1 MGSPATFDT
10 MSPRPSKS
18 SRSKRSKTDSVP
30 RPRNRRVQADDAI
43 AEEKVLSKSKGAKSR
58 AKTSGKRSASDR
70 KEQRKL
76 EREARIAERQA
87 NRQER
92 KARWEERMAW
102 SKDPRVK
109 QVTGILALGGGAFM
123 LLAGLSAIL
132 TGGDDIRFIL
142 SEAQPG
148 AGSYRNLLGALGAKW
163 AFAFMRGGFGIA
175 APFYGAWLV
184 MAGWAQLAPDRAW
197 DLGRGFRNV
206 LAASILLPW
215 SAGLLTLSFD
225 VETGLV
231 TGWGGDHL
239 VGAVGLWL
247 TQWSRFTL
255 GVLGSILT
263 IVSGYAIWA
272 IFHPG
277 ISGQI
282 KDFFARD
289 FTEEVDVECEEDEA
303 LGEEALPSSNRRKSA
318 REMADEEESDVNAL
332 EPKEGKRETEDPAH
346 RHAAADAPFDL
357 DGAVPVGT
365 SSVGTKAE
373 LEEVQ
378 PVQEAETEK
387 PVATPA
393 QAEESSPEPDEST
406 PLEVEVAQEEN
417 ALTEDEIDTR
427 VQAFGE
433 YDPTL
438 ELSRYELPNIDLL
451 ATHGSGKT
459 EVSHEELEENKKRIE
474 DTLSNYGIEIASI
487 KASIGPTVT
496 LYELVPAPGVRISKI
511 KNLEDDIALSLAAL
525 GIRIIAP
532 IPGRGTI
539 GIEVPNSNPDVV
551 SMRSLIASD
560 KFQNSD
566 AALPIAIGK
575 TISNETYVF
584 DLAKMPHMLMAGA
597 TGQGK
602 SVGLNAM
609 LVSLLY
615 KKHPSQ
621 LKFVLVDPKKVEL
634 TLFNHIE
641 RHYLA
646 KLPDSEEAIITD
658 NTQVVRTIKSL
669 CLEMDQRYELL
680 KNAQCR
686 NLKEYNA
693 KFVRR
698 KLNPEEGHRYLPY
711 IVLVIDEF
719 ADLIMTAGKEVEMP
733 IARLAQLARAIGI
746 HLIIAT
752 QRPSVN
758 IITGTIKAN
767 FPGRVA
773 FRVTS
778 KVDSRTILDA
788 GGADQLIGRGD
799 MLLSTGNDLIR
810 LQCGFVDTP
819 EVEAITDF
827 IGSQRGYPDALILP
841 EVPDE
846 HSEQMGDIAAEE
858 RDSMFHE
865 AARILVLHQQGSTS
879 LLQRKLKLG
888 YNRAGRLV
896 DQLEA
901 AGVIGPF
908 EGSKARKV
916 LVPDEASLE
925 QLLRGSSSD
934 DMPST

>member
-1 MGSPATFDT
+1 
-10 MSPRPSKS
+10 MSRRASNSRKSRNSKA
-18 SRSKRSKTDSVP
+18 KTA
-30 RPRNRRVQADDAI
+30 PRNRRLDEVEVVSAEKVASKSGRKRKAASGKKTGSRREQR
-43 AEEKVLSKSKGAKSR
+43 AEER
-58 AKTSGKRSASDR
+58 RIR
-70 KEQRKL
+70 KE
-76 EREARIAERQA
+76 ERQA
-87 NRQER
+87 RR
-92 KARWEERMAW
+92 EERREIWNERLAW
-102 SKDPRVK
+102 MRDPRIV
-109 QVTGILALGGGAFM
+109 QSLGILTVALGGFM
-123 LLAGLSAIL
+123 LLAGCSAVL
-132 TGGDDIRFIL
+132 TGGADIRLIQ
-142 SEAQPG
+142 SGAEPG
-148 AGSYRNLLGALGAKW
+148 EGSFQNLLGALGARW

-175 APFYGAWLV
+175 APLFGAWLV
-184 MAGWAQLAPDRAW
+184 AAGIRLLAPERVPH
-197 DLGRGFRNV
+197 LGRALRSTLV
-206 LAASILLPW
+206 AAVLLPW
-215 SAGLLTLSFD
+215 TVGFATLSFD
-225 VETGLV
+225 VGSGLV
-231 TGWGGDHL
+231 TGWGDDYL

-247 TQWSRFTL
+247 TQWSRFAL
-255 GVLGSILT
+255 GVAGSLLLL
-263 IVSGYAIWA
+263 VSLYALWA
-272 IFHPG
+272 IAHPKV
-277 ISGQI
+277 SSQLLS
-282 KDFFARD
+282 FFAR
-289 FTEEVDVECEEDEA
+289 EEVDEGLEDD
-303 LGEEALPSSNRRKSA
+303 G
-318 REMADEEESDVNAL
+318 DEDEESDIEEEGMSTEEAIAEEDWDPYMAPERMPVSEVTQSSDDGGPPVEEAAFPAGSDVEEVTQ
-332 EPKEGKRETEDPAH
+332 EPSSELSEPAAQTEDEP
-346 RHAAADAPFDL
+346 
-357 DGAVPVGT
+357 
-365 SSVGTKAE
+365 SST
-373 LEEVQ
+373 
-378 PVQEAETEK
+378 T
-387 PVATPA
+387 
-393 QAEESSPEPDEST
+393 
-406 PLEVEVAQEEN
+406 LEVEVAAEE
-417 ALTEDEIDTR
+417 ASLTEDEIDAK

-438 ELSRYELPNIDLL
+438 ELSRFELPNIDLL
-451 ATHGSGKT
+451 AAHGSGKT
-459 EVSHEELEENKKRIE
+459 EVTQEELEANKQRIE
-474 DTLSNYGIEIASI
+474 DTLRNYGIEIASI

-646 KLPDSEEAIITD
+646 KLPDTEEAIITD
-658 NTQVVRTIKSL
+658 NSQVVRTIKSL

-698 KLNPEEGHRYLPY
+698 KLNPENGHRYLPY

-827 IGSQRGYPDALILP
+827 IGSQRGYPEALLLP

-846 HSEQMGDIAAEE
+846 HSEQMADIANEE
-858 RDSMFHE
+858 RDSMFEE

-901 AGVIGPF
+901 AGIIGPF

-916 LVPDEASLE
+916 LIPDEASLE
-925 QLLRGSSSD
+925 QLLRGSGSEEQI
-934 DMPST
+934 TE